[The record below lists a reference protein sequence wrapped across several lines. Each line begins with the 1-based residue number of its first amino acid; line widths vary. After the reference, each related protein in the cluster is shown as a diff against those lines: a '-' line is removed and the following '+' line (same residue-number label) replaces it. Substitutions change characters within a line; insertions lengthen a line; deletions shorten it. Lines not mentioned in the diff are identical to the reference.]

1 MKEKL
6 RFAKELWIRLI
17 DDGSI
22 RWKQESLNEYGDRYE
37 YDVVMKR
44 VKEKPHLRTVL
55 VHHDGEL
62 IDEAT
67 FVYESDQEIDTTL
80 PVQHAQIII
89 DNYEREFKLKLFLDS
104 QKGVVNWN
112 KFREQ
117 SKPNGTHTAIVKPYG
132 QEEQVVELPNRRK
145 AK

>member
-1 MKEKL
+1 MNLKQV
-6 RFAKELWIRLI
+6 KELWLRLI

-22 RWKQESLNEYGDRYE
+22 KWQQESLNEDGDIYV
-37 YDVVMKR
+37 YDVVMKK

-55 VHHDGEL
+55 VHHNDEL
-62 IDEAT
+62 IDEST
-67 FVYESDQEIDTTL
+67 FVYESNEEIDTTL

-89 DNYEREFKLKLFLDS
+89 DNYEREIKLKMFFKS

-112 KFREQ
+112 KFKEESR
-117 SKPNGTHTAIVKPYG
+117 PNGTHTATVKPYG